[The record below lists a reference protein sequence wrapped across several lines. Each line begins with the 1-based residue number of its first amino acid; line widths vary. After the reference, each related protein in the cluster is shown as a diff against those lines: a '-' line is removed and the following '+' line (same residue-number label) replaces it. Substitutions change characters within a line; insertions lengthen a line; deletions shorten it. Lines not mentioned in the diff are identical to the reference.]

1 VTAAGKPIYLDY
13 LATTPVAEEVAQA
26 MFSCLTYE
34 GDFGNPA
41 SRTHSL
47 GWQAEHRVELARGQV
62 ADLVGADAREIIF
75 TSGATESNNLALKG
89 VFERLGFVGHCVTSA
104 IEHKAVLDPVNLL
117 QKRGVGVSFV
127 PANKEGVVG
136 VDAIERHLRADTK
149 LVSIMYVNNELG
161 TINPIPEIAELC
173 RSHGITLHV
182 DAAQATGKLAIDL
195 QALPVDLLSISAH
208 KFYGPKGVGALFVR
222 RGCSVAPVAQ
232 IHGGGHERGFR
243 SGTLATH
250 QIVGMGV
257 AAELSSQRMEDDQ
270 ARFHILGRQL
280 LDGLLAID
288 GATLNGSMAQRLP
301 QAVNVSF
308 SGVGGEALIAALTDL
323 AVSSGSACNSAVMK
337 PSHVLL
343 GIGANRSRA
352 DSAIRFSL
360 GRQTTEEEVSH
371 AVGVVARA
379 VALLRGKSLD

>member
-1 VTAAGKPIYLDY
+1 
-13 LATTPVAEEVAQA
+13 

-75 TSGATESNNLALKG
+75 TSGATESNNLA
-89 VFERLGFVGHCVTSA
+89 
-104 IEHKAVLDPVNLL
+104 HKAVFDPVNLL

-136 VDAIERHLRADTK
+136 VDAMERHLRADTK

-182 DAAQATGKLAIDL
+182 DAAQAAGKLAIDL

-208 KFYGPKGVGALFVR
+208 KFYGPKGVGA
-222 RGCSVAPVAQ
+222 
-232 IHGGGHERGFR
+232 
-243 SGTLATH
+243 
-250 QIVGMGV
+250 
-257 AAELSSQRMEDDQ
+257 
-270 ARFHILGRQL
+270 
-280 LDGLLAID
+280 
-288 GATLNGSMAQRLP
+288 
-301 QAVNVSF
+301 
-308 SGVGGEALIAALTDL
+308 
-323 AVSSGSACNSAVMK
+323 
-337 PSHVLL
+337 
-343 GIGANRSRA
+343 
-352 DSAIRFSL
+352 
-360 GRQTTEEEVSH
+360 
-371 AVGVVARA
+371 
-379 VALLRGKSLD
+379 